1 MGDFDLIS
9 GSVSSGQPRFLT
21 GGPGARFVDTGAG
34 ERGRVEAFAERVR
47 GLLAEPIAIGEH
59 RVALT
64 ASVGVAVFRGD
75 SEDPV
80 DAGELLSQ
88 ADRAMYLA
96 KKAGRDRA
104 HVYFGSEAA
113 AAGDQR
119 KA

>member
-1 MGDFDLIS
+1 M
-9 GSVSSGQPRFLT
+9 
-21 GGPGARFVDTGAG
+21 
-34 ERGRVEAFAERVR
+34 
-47 GLLAEPIAIGEH
+47 
-59 RVALT
+59 
-64 ASVGVAVFRGD
+64 FRGD